1 MANEA
6 GRTLSD
12 DYVFAIFIY
21 VCIGDDAGSAREVTV
36 NELKYRYAQ
45 EFDHLVDKYAAYG
58 PADRII
64 EMLAKF
70 VDAGVNYFIMAPIM
84 PPNNRCAHLERLA
97 SEVLPE
103 LEKMEPGR
111 VT

>member
-1 MANEA
+1 M
-6 GRTLSD
+6 
-12 DYVFAIFIY
+12 I
-21 VCIGDDAGSAREVTV
+21 
-36 NELKYRYAQ
+36 
-45 EFDHLVDKYAAYG
+45 DKYAAYG

-70 VDAGVNYFIMAPIM
+70 IDAGVNYFILAPIM
-84 PPNNRCAHLERLA
+84 PPDNRRAHMERLA

-111 VT
+111 IT